1 MGAPEFTSNLEPQ
14 IADIGARLHAL
25 ALRAKP
31 SLFNGQG
38 LRGRLAARA
47 LADEQL
53 RTALF
58 TFVDTLPQLE
68 SNDELA
74 RHFRAYLQG
83 HDLGGL
89 WGRLLRLGNYPLL
102 APAVRASVQR
112 LAREFLVAEDERSI
126 AKVLRRV
133 GTIPASATFD
143 AVGEAVL
150 TEAEA
155 EHYVQRNLRL
165 LDWLAAASSAPP
177 AISVKLSALTARFD
191 PIDPIRSKERALTR
205 LRPLLAR
212 AAELGA
218 AVTVDME
225 QHELKGLIVDA
236 FLDMLAEFPQT
247 GWQPGIA
254 LQAYAPDTPGIVE
267 RVISSARERGR
278 KICIRLVKGAYWDTE
293 VALAQQRNW
302 PAPVFLDKGETDAQ
316 YESLTALLFDHAD
329 VIYPAIA
336 GHNLRSLSHA
346 IAAAR
351 VRGLAPD
358 RWEVQMLLGMANPLA
373 EAVAGSGVKLRMYIP
388 MGDLLAGIAYLIR
401 RLMENTA
408 NNSVLR
414 QTYVEAQDVG
424 QLLKQ
429 PQPPA
434 TAPAPAAATGFQSM
448 PLLDFSR
455 PAVQASFRQAL
466 NDVARDFGKA
476 WPLDIA
482 GSAKGRLEVQ
492 SCINPARP
500 SQVLGSVELGEIA
513 HAEQAIANAV
523 RAFDGWRETPA
534 ERRAELC
541 LRAADLMSERRKH
554 LAALEVFEVGK
565 NWREADADVAEA
577 IDYLRFYAQQMQALA
592 GRHPT
597 ICYSGEPN
605 HLVYEPRGVAV
616 VIAPWNFPLA
626 ILTGMTTAA
635 LVAGNP
641 AIMKPAGPSTLLAL
655 QLLQILRDAGI
666 PRDVC
671 QLIPGNGPQIG
682 AHLVDHKDV
691 AIIAFTG
698 SREVGLSI
706 LQRAAMV
713 HPGQRE
719 VKRVV
724 CEMGGKNAIIV
735 DRDAD
740 LDEAVLH
747 TLLSAFGYQGQK
759 CSAASRVIV
768 VGEVHDRFVARLAE
782 ALDCYTYGAPEDP
795 TNIFGPVITGAA
807 QRRIEGYVEV
817 GRSEGRLAYRGKVR
831 GEGFYVAPAIFTGI
845 EPGHRLAREEIFGP
859 VLSVMRAGD
868 FESAMA
874 MALDSDFALTG
885 GVFSRL
891 PEHIE
896 LARRR
901 FRVGN
906 LYINRKITG
915 ATVGAQPFGGMRMS
929 GTGVQAGGPDYL
941 KQFLWTRVISENTL
955 RHGFVPPPA
964 S

>member
-14 IADIGARLHAL
+14 IADIGVRLHAL
-25 ALRAKP
+25 ALKAKP

-74 RHFRAYLQG
+74 RHFRAYLHG
-83 HDLGGL
+83 HELGGL
-89 WGRLLRLGNYPLL
+89 WGRLLRLGSYPLL

-126 AKVLRRV
+126 ARILKRV
-133 GTIPASATFD
+133 GAIPASATFD

-165 LDWLAAASSAPP
+165 LDWLAAASKAPP

-191 PIDPIRSKERALTR
+191 PIDPIRSKERALAR

-212 AAELGA
+212 ASELGA

-236 FLDMLAEFPQT
+236 FLEMLAEFPQT
-247 GWQPGIA
+247 GWQLGIA
-254 LQAYAPDTPGIVE
+254 LQAYAPDTPAIVE
-267 RVISSARERGR
+267 RVIGSVRERR
-278 KICIRLVKGAYWDTE
+278 QKICIRLVKGAYWDTE
-293 VALAQQRNW
+293 VALAEQRNW
-302 PAPVFLDKGETDAQ
+302 PAPVFLDKRETDAQ
-316 YESLTALLFDHAD
+316 YESLTARLFDNAD

-351 VRGLAPD
+351 ARGLGPD
-358 RWEVQMLLGMANPLA
+358 RWEVQMLLGMADPLA
-373 EAVAGSGVKLRMYIP
+373 EAVAASGVKLRMYIP

-424 QLLKQ
+424 QLLQQ
-429 PQPPA
+429 PRPPA
-434 TAPAPAAATGFQSM
+434 TPVAPATTGFQSV

-455 PAVQASFRQAL
+455 PAVHTSFRRAL
-466 NDVARDFGKA
+466 NEVARDFGKA

-482 GSAKGRLEVQ
+482 GIAKGRLEVQ
-492 SCINPARP
+492 TCINPARP

-523 RAFDGWRETPA
+523 RAFDGWREMPA
-534 ERRAELC
+534 EQRAQLFLC
-541 LRAADLMSERRKH
+541 AADLMSERRQR

-577 IDYLRFYAQQMQALA
+577 IDYLRFYARQMQALA

-597 ICYSGEPN
+597 ICYPGEPN

-616 VIAPWNFPLA
+616 VIAPWNFPVA

-641 AIMKPAGPSTLLAL
+641 AIMKPAGPSTLLAFE
-655 QLLQILRDAGI
+655 LLQILRDAGV

-706 LQRAAMV
+706 LQRAAVV

-782 ALDCYTYGAPEDP
+782 ALECYTYGAPADP
-795 TNIFGPVITGAA
+795 TNIFGPVITAAA

-817 GRSEGRLAYRGKVR
+817 GRSEGKLVYRGKVP

-859 VLSVMRAGD
+859 LLAVMRAGD

-955 RHGFVPPPA
+955 RHGFVPPPPQ
-964 S
+964 

>member
-1 MGAPEFTSNLEPQ
+1 MGAPEFAYNLEPH
-14 IADIGARLHAL
+14 IAEIGTRLHAL

-31 SLFNGQG
+31 SLFDGRG
-38 LRGRLAARA
+38 LRGKLAARA
-47 LADEQL
+47 LADEEL

-68 SNDELA
+68 TNDELA
-74 RHFRAYLQG
+74 RHFRAYLHG

-112 LAREFLVAEDERSI
+112 LAREFLVAEDQRSI
-126 AKVLRRV
+126 GRVLKKLGR
-133 GTIPASATFD
+133 IPATATFD

-155 EHYVQRNLRL
+155 DHYVQRNLRL
-165 LDWLAAASSAPP
+165 LDWLAGASSAAP
-177 AISVKLSALTARFD
+177 AISIKLSALTPRFD
-191 PIDPIRSKERALTR
+191 PIDPAGSTRRALLR
-205 LRPLLAR
+205 LQPVLAK
-212 AAELGA
+212 AAALGA
-218 AVTVDME
+218 AITVDME

-236 FLDMLAEFPQT
+236 FLDMLADFTNE
-247 GWQPGIA
+247 GWFPGIA
-254 LQAYAPDTPGIVE
+254 LQAYAPDTPGIIE
-267 RVISSARERGR
+267 RVIQGARRRDR

-293 VALAQQRNW
+293 VALAEQRNW
-302 PAPVFLDKGETDAQ
+302 PAPVFLDKGQTDAQ
-316 YESLTALLFDHAD
+316 YEALTALLFDNAD

-346 IAAAR
+346 IAAAQAR
-351 VRGLAPD
+351 RLEPE
-358 RWEVQMLLGMANPLA
+358 RWEVQMLMGMADALA
-373 EAVAGSGVKLRMYIP
+373 EAIATSGTKLRIYVP

-424 QLLKQ
+424 ALLAPPRPVMAPAQ
-429 PQPPA
+429 PQKA
-434 TAPAPAAATGFQSM
+434 GFVNV
-448 PLLDFSR
+448 PLLDFSE
-455 PAVQASFRQAL
+455 PAVQASFQDAL
-466 NDVARDFGKA
+466 RDVARDFGA
-476 WPLDIA
+476 HWRLDIEGGA
-482 GSAKGRLEVQ
+482 GGKLEVQ
-492 SCINPARP
+492 TCINPARANEA
-500 SQVLGSVELGEIA
+500 LGYVELAEIA
-513 HAEQAIANAV
+513 HAERAVANAA
-523 RAFDGWRETPA
+523 RAFDDWRETPA
-534 ERRAELC
+534 QERARLC
-541 LRAADLMSERRKH
+541 MRAADLMSERRQR

-577 IDYLRFYAQQMQALA
+577 IDYLRYYAQQMLALS

-597 ICYSGEPN
+597 ICYPGEPN
-605 HLVYEPRGVAV
+605 HMVYEPRGVAV

-626 ILTGMTTAA
+626 ILTGMTAAA
-635 LVAGNP
+635 LVSGNP
-641 AIMKPAGPSTLLAL
+641 AIMKPAAPSTLLAV
-655 QLLQILRDAGI
+655 QLLNILREAGF
-666 PRDVC
+666 PRKVC
-671 QLIPGNGPQIG
+671 QLIPGSGTQVG
-682 AHLVDHKDV
+682 ARLVDHPQV

-706 LQRAAMV
+706 LQHAAVV

-747 TLLSAFGYQGQK
+747 TLQSAFGYQGQK

-768 VGEVHDRFVARLAE
+768 VGQAHDRFVSRLTE
-782 ALDCYTYGAPEDP
+782 ALDCYVYGAPDEP
-795 TNIFGPVITGAA
+795 AHIFGPVITEAA
-807 QRRIEGYVEV
+807 QKRLEGYVEV
-817 GRSEGRLAYRGKVR
+817 GRSEGRLAYRGKAPS
-831 GEGFYVAPAIFTGI
+831 GGFYVAPAIFTGI
-845 EPGHRLAREEIFGP
+845 EAGDRLAREEIFGP

-868 FESAMA
+868 FGRALET
-874 MALDSDFALTG
+874 ALDSDFALTG

-915 ATVGAQPFGGMRMS
+915 ATVSAQPFGGMRMS

-941 KQFLWTRVISENTL
+941 KQFMWTRVISENTL
-955 RHGFVPPPA
+955 RHGFVPPQM